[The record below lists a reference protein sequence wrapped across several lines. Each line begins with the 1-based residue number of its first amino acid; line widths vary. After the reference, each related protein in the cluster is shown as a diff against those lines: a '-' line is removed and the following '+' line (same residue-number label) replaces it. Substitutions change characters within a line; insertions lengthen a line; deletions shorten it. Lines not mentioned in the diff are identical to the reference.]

1 MLFMLTEY
9 IKDFYSNI
17 YVNLTMILIKNILM
31 KLYYDKI
38 KKKRKENI
46 KLYNVLK
53 IKKKELKKESIL
65 FNF

>member
-1 MLFMLTEY
+1 MLTEY

-17 YVNLTMILIKNILM
+17 YVNLTMILIKNMLM
-31 KLYYDKI
+31 KLYYAKI